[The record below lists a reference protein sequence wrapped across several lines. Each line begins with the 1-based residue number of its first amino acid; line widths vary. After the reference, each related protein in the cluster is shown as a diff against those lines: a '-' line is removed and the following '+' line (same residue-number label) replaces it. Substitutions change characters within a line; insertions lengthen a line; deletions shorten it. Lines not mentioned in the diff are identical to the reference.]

1 MRMCGPAS
9 GDPIGCNR
17 FSFFV
22 PSLLDFDS
30 DCHPRVGNPKTGAA
44 VRPWPATHRVNALI
58 MDYNAAAEGR
68 CPFSALAVAVA
79 VSEVKWSAV
88 FCRLRDDF
96 LLVAKTSDSQKE
108 GSP

>member
-58 MDYNAAAEGR
+58 MDYNAAAE
-68 CPFSALAVAVA
+68 
-79 VSEVKWSAV
+79 
-88 FCRLRDDF
+88 
-96 LLVAKTSDSQKE
+96 
-108 GSP
+108 